1 MIRLIAGLVL
11 AGTLAVSV
19 AAGASTSAVTAVTP
33 STTAGRVLAG
43 LVQVLFVAAAIAALI
58 VMLRYHRFRLLGSLA
73 AGAVVASVVLA
84 VIVHLAGGTRPRDLA
99 AGGGRW
105 WLTDTS
111 LAGAALL
118 AATVAGT
125 VIVAPL
131 LGRPWRRTAWTALSL
146 ATVVLL
152 IADTASPV
160 EVLLAFA
167 AGVAIGAGVLILFGA
182 AGPTSAS
189 MSAGPAV
196 SAVLLYRLAT
206 YWFPVVPGWLSWQVL
221 QRREYV

>member
-1 MIRLIAGLVL
+1 
-11 AGTLAVSV
+11 
-19 AAGASTSAVTAVTP
+19 
-33 STTAGRVLAG
+33 
-43 LVQVLFVAAAIAALI
+43 LI

-221 QRREYV
+221 AAGVRMKPHTTSRAAFRGLGVALAACTSSSGHTSSAAGESADRWLHAHELIPAEVMRVD